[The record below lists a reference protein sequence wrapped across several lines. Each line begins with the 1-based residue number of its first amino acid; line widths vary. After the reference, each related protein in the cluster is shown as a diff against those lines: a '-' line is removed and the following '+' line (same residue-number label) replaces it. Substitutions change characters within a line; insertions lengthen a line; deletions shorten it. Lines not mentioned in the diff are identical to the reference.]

1 MWSRIAGNQFMIS
14 YDHSLIL
21 KEDQVFSV
29 KTSYDQEMDLW
40 MNNAKEF
47 KNSSHSI
54 DGFI

>member
-1 MWSRIAGNQFMIS
+1 MIS